1 MSRECGARVPGWE
14 GGDNVL
20 NAMET
25 QKGELLKDSND
36 PGFMDFMEEVW
47 VPGCTDWK
55 GNSE

>member
-1 MSRECGARVPGWE
+1 
-14 GGDNVL
+14 
-20 NAMET
+20 MET